1 MPRLFDKP
9 EDAAADVKEHKDD
22 AKLWASTLVLNP
34 STWYEHFNPRDPCFV
49 SLDAQLVFEE
59 HMRSELRLTW
69 PPLVGGNVSELCSSG
84 QFDSDCTLS
93 LFPWNPGGYLPKINN
108 RMTMMFRA
116 ASSGLHGYI
125 TCIIKE
131 SGQCFCHIA
140 KIQLLFP
147 ISLKMRMQCLD
158 LLAFANHDYELW
170 HPPDQTIFCGWLVK
184 FRRLQVFLV
193 SLVQQQPWPSLQLIF
208 LDSTEVSNYCDETAT
223 ENLPVVSPLEE
234 LRHRNLDGEHLL
246 DPLSSL
252 FPPFFQV
259 AHNHSFLRHA
269 LPDGSDEEL
278 AAACCTG
285 STNL

>member
-1 MPRLFDKP
+1 
-9 EDAAADVKEHKDD
+9 
-22 AKLWASTLVLNP
+22 
-34 STWYEHFNPRDPCFV
+34 
-49 SLDAQLVFEE
+49 
-59 HMRSELRLTW
+59 
-69 PPLVGGNVSELCSSG
+69 
-84 QFDSDCTLS
+84 
-93 LFPWNPGGYLPKINN
+93 
-108 RMTMMFRA
+108 MFRA

-252 FPPFFQV
+252 FPPFFSSCSQ
-259 AHNHSFLRHA
+259 SFLSPTCSARRIRRGTCGGLLHWQHQPLRRRPVPWPWPCGA
-269 LPDGSDEEL
+269 GG
-278 AAACCTG
+278 AAALCFGARIPPVLRLSPCLPQPADPLTHLRHQRG
-285 STNL
+285 GAPPTPTRKLLQ